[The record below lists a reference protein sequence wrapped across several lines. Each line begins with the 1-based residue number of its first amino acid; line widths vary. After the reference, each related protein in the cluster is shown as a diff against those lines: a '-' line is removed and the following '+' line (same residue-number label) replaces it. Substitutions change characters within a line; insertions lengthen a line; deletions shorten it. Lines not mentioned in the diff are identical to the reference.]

1 MNIRQRQQIIT
12 GLEMILIVVTTV
24 ILSIQFS

>member
-12 GLEMILIVVTTV
+12 GLEMFFIAVATV
-24 ILSIQFS
+24 ILNIQFS